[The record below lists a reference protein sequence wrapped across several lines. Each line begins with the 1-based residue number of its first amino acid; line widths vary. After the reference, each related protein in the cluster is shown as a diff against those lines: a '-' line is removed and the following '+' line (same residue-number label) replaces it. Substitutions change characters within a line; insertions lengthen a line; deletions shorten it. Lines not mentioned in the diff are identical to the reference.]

1 VTSYVSGPS
10 PRSIVTWFGRE
21 LRVRG
26 AELAE
31 LMRRPVGIGNREALT
46 PEKEAD
52 LYLERRRARAAK
64 RG

>member
-1 VTSYVSGPS
+1 
-10 PRSIVTWFGRE
+10 
-21 LRVRG
+21 
-26 AELAE
+26 
-31 LMRRPVGIGNREALT
+31 MRRPAVITGIGNREELP